1 MLAGFQRR
9 SGPGALIDTAEEKK
23 KFQSG
28 GPASPQPRP
37 PALTLSLQ
45 TTNKMVK
52 RKLGALEK
60 VEADLYVLFPL

>member
-1 MLAGFQRR
+1 MLAGFQ
-9 SGPGALIDTAEEKK
+9 GEVVPGRLSIRQKKK

-28 GPASPQPRP
+28 GPASPQPLP
-37 PALTLSLQ
+37 PAFTLSLQ